1 MRGAFEQQVAMTLF
15 LYSIAFTALVF
26 AALKV
31 TISFL
36 RRAFPEGRALFE
48 AVENYV
54 WVPAALLGLMLTTF
68 ITRFVR

>member
-1 MRGAFEQQVAMTLF
+1 MTFF
-15 LYSIAFTALVF
+15 LYAIAFTALFV

-36 RRAFPEGRALFE
+36 RRAFPEARVLFE

-54 WVPAALLGLMLTTF
+54 WVPAALLALMLTTWVA
-68 ITRFVR
+68 RFVR